1 VAALAALAAVALLAV
16 AAVVLLSGGGGGDDN
31 RAQTTPTA
39 TASPRPERT
48 AKPEAS
54 ATPTPTPTPTASAAP
69 TQEPSSSAPGNDPV
83 ALQRRA
89 FELNNAGQPAQ
100 ALPYAQKAVELCK
113 GSDKVSPCAYALFEY
128 AKALRL
134 TGNPQA
140 AIDVLHERQQR
151 FPQDQPKAVEKELKA
166 AEKAAKKGD

>member
-1 VAALAALAAVALLAV
+1 VALLAV
-16 AAVVLLSGGGGGDDN
+16 AAVVLLSSGGGGDDN

-39 TASPRPERT
+39 TATPRPERT

-54 ATPTPTPTPTASAAP
+54 ATATPTPTPTASAAP
-69 TQEPSSSAPGNDPV
+69 TQEPASSAPGNDPV

>member
-1 VAALAALAAVALLAV
+1 VALAAVALLAV
-16 AAVVLLSGGGGGDDN
+16 AAIALFSGGDGGGDDK
-31 RAQTTPTA
+31 RAQ
-39 TASPRPERT
+39 
-48 AKPEAS
+48 
-54 ATPTPTPTPTASAAP
+54 TPTPTASPRAERTSKPKSSATP
-69 TQEPSSSAPGNDPV
+69 TATATATATPTPTATQQPASSAPGNDPV

-113 GSDKVSPCAYALFEY
+113 GSTQVSPCAYALFEY

-151 FPQDQPKAVEKELKA
+151 FPQDQPKAVDKELKA
-166 AEKAAKKGD
+166 AEKAAKKSG